1 MGILSGGV
9 TLIGGALVGAGA
21 GALSGA
27 LVHKHLGLSDEDKA
41 RLEDHI
47 KGGGAI
53 VVAMADDFE
62 VEPTKAELSSLGGTV
77 EDYQVPDE
85 AMEQLEAMPEAPAGE

>member
-1 MGILSGGV
+1 
-9 TLIGGALVGAGA
+9 
-21 GALSGA
+21 
-27 LVHKHLGLSDEDKA
+27 
-41 RLEDHI
+41 LEDHI

-62 VEPTKAELSSLGGTV
+62 VEPTKAELVSLGGTV